1 VHDLEA
7 ATQPVRA
14 DEVIAAANVRFW
26 RKAGIGQGCNDFRS

>member
-26 RKAGIGQGCNDFRS
+26 RIGPGCNDVRS